1 MRIGDLERTLLD
13 SSKVIRTVIAD
24 DHALIREGTRQIL
37 EREPDIEVVGE
48 AGSGSDAL
56 DLVARLDPDLAL
68 VDMRLPDLSGIEVA
82 RRLRDEGRACR
93 VVLLSAFDDEEYV
106 MEALSAGAAGYLV
119 KTMPSHELA
128 GWLRRAQAGD
138 TALDPQ
144 LAGRLAR
151 YMGRTPARME
161 EPAFSVRELAVLR
174 LLTAGLP
181 NKQIAKQL
189 RISPRTVEGHL
200 SHIFNKLGISSRTEA
215 VLYALNHGLA
225 ADADED
231 PRVSGVEV
239 ASRRE

>member
-1 MRIGDLERTLLD
+1 VTLLD
-13 SSKVIRTVIAD
+13 SLKVIRTVIAD

-68 VDMRLPDLSGIEVA
+68 VDMRLPDLSGIDVA

-128 GWLRRAQAGD
+128 SWLRRAQAGD

-151 YMGRTPARME
+151 YMGRGAPRAE
-161 EPAFSVRELAVLR
+161 EPTFSARELAVLR

-181 NKQIAKQL
+181 NKQIARQL

-200 SHIFNKLGISSRTEA
+200 SHIFNKLGIGSRTEA
-215 VLYALNHGLA
+215 VLYAINHGLA
-225 ADADED
+225 TDDGED
-231 PRVSGVEV
+231 PRLSSVEA
-239 ASRRE
+239 ASRRD

>member
-1 MRIGDLERTLLD
+1 MGFGDLERTLLD

-56 DLVARLDPDLAL
+56 DLVARLEPDLAL
-68 VDMRLPDLSGIEVA
+68 LDMRLPDLSGIEVT
-82 RRLRDEGRACR
+82 RRIREEGRECR

-106 MEALSAGAAGYLV
+106 IEALSAGAAGYLV

-128 GWLRRAQAGD
+128 GWLRRAHAGD
-138 TALDPQ
+138 IALDPQ

-151 YMGRTPARME
+151 YLGRGPARAE
-161 EPAFSVRELAVLR
+161 EPAFSTRELAVLR

-215 VLYALNHGLA
+215 VLYAINHGLA
-225 ADADED
+225 AEGETD
-231 PRVSGVEV
+231 PRLSGVEV